1 MLISLDAL
9 QILDAIDT
17 RGSFAAAADAL
28 HRVPSALTHAIRKLE
43 DDLAVTLFVFAVVLW
58 LLSGLLVRWMH
69 GAETLK
75 HA

>member
-1 MLISLDAL
+1 MTSAP
-9 QILDAIDT
+9 QEFSASGMAVRT
-17 RGSFAAAADAL
+17 AA
-28 HRVPSALTHAIRKLE
+28 
-43 DDLAVTLFVFAVVLW
+43 TLFVFAVVLW